1 MPSFPRCGTGA
12 VTGPRAS
19 GRLRRTTKGV
29 DMTTVPLSAGRSTA
43 VPSTD
48 VPSTVG
54 HQSVRRRR
62 LRRGMVGGLVA
73 TALVLVGS
81 AASAADDV
89 PAGRRIVDH
98 TVRAGETATG
108 LAVRYHAW
116 TAELIRRNHLG
127 SGGGL
132 VVGQRLEI
140 PVVVAALPHRRADR
154 RVTHHT
160 PRHATHHAPRRRA
173 ARHPAAR
180 PPAGS
185 PRAPPPSGTRWPAPP
200 PASVSTRSSPWRCP
214 GRSRGGRW
222 TAAPTRAPS
231 VPCRCC
237 PPAARGWSCT
247 PAAAAPAPPARQRHR
262 RGHAAA
268 RAGRRDQVHAARRR
282 RRTTRA
288 SAPSASTGCTARPGR
303 TSPTYGAPGA
313 ARGRPPARLNGL
325 ARRPAPRRGR
335 LGARRRDPRLLTMV
349 LRIFPVRVAGGSL
362 CSMSET
368 ARPHGR
374 ERGPWR
380 PPDRAAAG
388 PPLPDRPAD
397 RPRRHGQRLRG
408 HRPAPRP
415 HRRGQGDA
423 SRARRRRRVRRPLR
437 ARGPRRGPA
446 LPPER
451 RGGLRPG
458 RRRRHRLPGHGARAR
473 AHPARRDPQ
482 GEPDGAGAGAGAD
495 RAGRSPRSPPRTGPA

>member
-154 RVTHHT
+154 RVTHHA
-160 PRHATHHAPRRRA
+160 PRHATHHDRGA
-173 ARHPAAR
+173 ARRGAPAAR

-185 PRAPPPSGTRWPAPP
+185 SPGTATVRHAVAGAAARLGVDPQLALAVSWQESGWQMDRRSDAGAVGAMQVL
-200 PASVSTRSSPWRCP
+200 PAS
-214 GRSRGGRW
+214 G
-222 TAAPTRAPS
+222 A
-231 VPCRCC
+231 
-237 PPAARGWSCT
+237 GWSCT
-247 PAAAAPAPPARQRHR
+247 PAATCTCAACTTTPPPGSRCCACWP
-262 RGHAAA
+262 
-268 RAGRRDQVHAARRR
+268 RDQVHAARRR
-282 RRTTRA
+282 GVLPGPRRRPRA
-288 SAPSASTGCTARPGR
+288 RAVRRDPGVR
-303 TSPTYGAPGA
+303 RRRDGDPGA
-313 ARGRPPARLNGL
+313 ARGRPPARLSGL
-325 ARRPAPRRGR
+325 ADAPRHAGEPAGLGAGPAPPYDGVP
-335 LGARRRDPRLLTMV
+335 GD
-349 LRIFPVRVAGGSL
+349 FPHRVAGGSL
-362 CSMSET
+362 CCQNGT
-368 ARPHGR
+368 P
-374 ERGPWR
+374 
-380 PPDRAAAG
+380 
-388 PPLPDRPAD
+388 
-397 RPRRHGQRLRG
+397 
-408 HRPAPRP
+408 
-415 HRRGQGDA
+415 
-423 SRARRRRRVRRPLR
+423 
-437 ARGPRRGPA
+437 
-446 LPPER
+446 
-451 RGGLRPG
+451 
-458 RRRRHRLPGHGARAR
+458 ARAGTR
-473 AHPARRDPQ
+473 APATR
-482 GEPDGAGAGAGAD
+482 
-495 RAGRSPRSPPRTGPA
+495 